1 MAAVNSIARSVSR
14 QNMTQKARP
23 VPTQNTGETLEQI
36 DCSGSA
42 QLITFPRAPIADMDT
57 FRLTERVSGALNEHV
72 AYKRNPDSIIAE
84 AADANLSSA
93 KNWRQKRCVPNALQF
108 LRLAAQIPEV
118 RALVRELLAMDTD
131 MDPMIEQKIS
141 ELYQTVVKRGA

>member
-1 MAAVNSIARSVSR
+1 MGAASQSLARVNTGIPA
-14 QNMTQKARP
+14 
-23 VPTQNTGETLEQI
+23 QNTRVQAVRNKNGEAVQS
-36 DCSGSA
+36 DCAGLA
-42 QLITFPRAPIADMDT
+42 QVIAFPKAPIHDMDS
-57 FRLTERVSGALNEHV
+57 FRLTERVSDALNEHV

-118 RALVRELLAMDTD
+118 RALVRELLAMDED
-131 MDPMIEQKIS
+131 LNSEVEQRIS
-141 ELYQTVVKRGA
+141 ELYQYAVKRGK

>member
-1 MAAVNSIARSVSR
+1 MAAVNSLARPLDNEIPAQNARSEAVR
-14 QNMTQKARP
+14 NK
-23 VPTQNTGETLEQI
+23 NGETVQN
-36 DCSGSA
+36 DCTETA
-42 QLITFPRAPIADMDT
+42 QVLPFRKAPIHDLDT
-57 FRLTERVSGALNEHV
+57 YRLTERVADALNEHV

-118 RALVRELLAMDTD
+118 RALVRELLAMDAD
-131 MDPMIEQKIS
+131 INSEVEQRIS
-141 ELYQTVVKRGA
+141 ELYQFVVKAK